1 MTMKP
6 IRQASLALAIAIAS
20 GIACVFGNALAAD
33 PAGNAGNV
41 SKGKTAFI
49 NHGCWQC
56 HGTVGQG
63 GAAGPRLAPE
73 PKPWEFYASFIRHS
87 AGPMPPYTETI
98 LSNADL
104 ADMYAYLK
112 SLPKTADYKV
122 IPLLNN

>member
-1 MTMKP
+1 MKP

-33 PAGNAGNV
+33 PAGNV